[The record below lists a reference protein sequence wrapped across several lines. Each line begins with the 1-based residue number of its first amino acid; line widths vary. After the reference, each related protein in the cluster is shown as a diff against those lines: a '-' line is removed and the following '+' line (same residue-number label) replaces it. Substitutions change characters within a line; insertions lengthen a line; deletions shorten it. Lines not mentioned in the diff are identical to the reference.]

1 MNDKLIK
8 LRRKLGLSQE
18 EFGQL
23 IGVSRQA
30 VSKWELGQSQPDLES
45 LKRIKEKFNVSY
57 DSLMSDEKVLESSNH
72 FIELQRRKRQF
83 FVLGVVLL
91 FVSLFILLFYV
102 AIRLTNYYDVQ
113 MARYQIVIPDEI
125 SNFEF
130 LDPIVTLFG
139 SKPIDFFYYFL
150 RYGIMSLTLLSFV
163 LGCVFIHKSMK
174 IEKPSN

>member
-83 FVLGVVLL
+83 FVLG
-91 FVSLFILLFYV
+91 
-102 AIRLTNYYDVQ
+102 
-113 MARYQIVIPDEI
+113 
-125 SNFEF
+125 
-130 LDPIVTLFG
+130 
-139 SKPIDFFYYFL
+139 
-150 RYGIMSLTLLSFV
+150 
-163 LGCVFIHKSMK
+163 CVFIHKSMK